1 MVKLRTTLFFV
12 GSLLQVTKLSPTPQ
26 VVGVKYLRL
35 YAPSESR
42 HLYPREVAQ
51 LHQGSSSWRVAWF
64 TFSAVG
70 EIPICGMWQV
80 MLDQSSRRLEIAA
93 QRDLNGTVW
102 PHIFCGIASRQ
113 HVEEP

>member
-51 LHQGSSSWRVAWF
+51 LHQGSPSSWRVTQLLAGRVVHVFRGGWLNPHLWEDVA
-64 TFSAVG
+64 SDAG
-70 EIPICGMWQV
+70 SIIQ
-80 MLDQSSRRLEIAA
+80 AA
-93 QRDLNGTVW
+93 LWKSLHSET
-102 PHIFCGIASRQ
+102 
-113 HVEEP
+113 

>member
-42 HLYPREVAQ
+42 HLYPRPAAPGVQ
-51 LHQGSSSWRVAWF
+51 LLAGRV
-64 TFSAVG
+64 V
-70 EIPICGMWQV
+70 
-80 MLDQSSRRLEIAA
+80 
-93 QRDLNGTVW
+93 
-102 PHIFCGIASRQ
+102 
-113 HVEEP
+113 HVFRGW